1 MINYFDDISPE
12 EACTVTRKL
21 DLDQTSMAHKRT
33 ERLCDKTHSSVR
45 PRDFLHP
52 SPVNSALYVV
62 IMFALACLCRLLWQ
76 IILLTYMSYELV
88 AHFDLSLNLFLSD
101 F

>member
-1 MINYFDDISPE
+1 
-12 EACTVTRKL
+12 
-21 DLDQTSMAHKRT
+21 MAHKHT
-33 ERLCDKTHSSVR
+33 SERHKCDKTQFSVR

-62 IMFALACLCRLLWQ
+62 IMFVLVCLCRFLRQ

-88 AHFDLSLNLFLSD
+88 AHFDLSLDLFLGD